1 MRFQQSAGAKRKLY
15 MNYREESD
23 DTNAPSLD
31 DKMNCINS
39 LTPQSLFSLRASFRE
54 IAAVKD
60 DSYSVKE

>member
-1 MRFQQSAGAKRKLY
+1 

-39 LTPQSLFSLRASFRE
+39 LTPQSTFSLRASFRE